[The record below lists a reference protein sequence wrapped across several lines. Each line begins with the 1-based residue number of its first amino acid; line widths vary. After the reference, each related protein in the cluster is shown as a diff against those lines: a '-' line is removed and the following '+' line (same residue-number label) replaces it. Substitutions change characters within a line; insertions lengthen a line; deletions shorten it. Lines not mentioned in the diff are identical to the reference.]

1 MRRKPMN
8 VLWYKNCLISYE
20 EQNPGY
26 IYRGLNSL
34 HLERKR
40 LSYSA
45 VTGYNVHASRDFSRW
60 VRGNNYF
67 TADLDDAHDKM
78 GLQGNVWIPKKGSG
92 NINQKRKQVFA
103 IVTCQTHT

>member
-1 MRRKPMN
+1 MLLLVTTSMRH
-8 VLWYKNCLISYE
+8 VISSGE
-20 EQNPGY
+20 C
-26 IYRGLNSL
+26 
-34 HLERKR
+34 
-40 LSYSA
+40 A
-45 VTGYNVHASRDFSRW
+45 VITM
-60 VRGNNYF
+60 YF